1 MSRRRPL
8 ALLACDILVAVPSSA
23 LAQSA
28 GDDQYS
34 DPLGSNPSADSGNSG
49 SGSKQPSQSQSPA
62 PPAAPSSSGTSGTTG
77 SGTSSGGS
85 KGSGS
90 RATASGRHEL
100 PRTGGEPGLIA
111 ALGAG
116 LLLTGAGV
124 RLTLT
129 PGPRAARRAGLPR

>member
-1 MSRRRPL
+1 MPRRALPSALATL
-8 ALLACDILVAVPSSA
+8 ALLTAPAAA

-34 DPLGSNPSADSGNSG
+34 DPLGSNPSADRGNSG
-49 SGSKQPSQSQSPA
+49 SGSKQPSHSQSPA
-62 PPAAPSSSGTSGTTG
+62 PSAAPSSSATTG
-77 SGTSSGGS
+77 SGTSAGGS
-85 KGSGS
+85 NGSGS
-90 RATASGRHEL
+90 HATASGRREL